1 MSLKKARKGGRF
13 RAPIFVVTHFVTQ
26 LFVTVGIEA
35 NDFEKKLLFKA
46 LFGTRP
52 SHLESPV
59 TETYNA
65 QIVTNNTISL
75 SADAA

>member
-1 MSLKKARKGGRF
+1 MPRF
-13 RAPIFVVTHFVTQ
+13 LLSPTLSPNFE
-26 LFVTVGIEA
+26 TVGLEA